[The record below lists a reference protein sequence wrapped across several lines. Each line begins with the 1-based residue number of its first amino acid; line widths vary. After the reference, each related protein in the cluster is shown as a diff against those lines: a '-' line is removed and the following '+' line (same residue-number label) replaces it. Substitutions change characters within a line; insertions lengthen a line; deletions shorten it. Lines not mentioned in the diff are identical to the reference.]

1 VPHIRRGAHQRDL
14 HLDLTPN
21 SCPSMSD
28 TFVRGADTPWDRTND
43 PGLRRQILGHGPDLM
58 MVRVEFEPG
67 AVAALHHHPH
77 RQASYVVAGRF
88 EVTVDGER
96 VELGPGDCF
105 FVTADRVHGVVAPEG
120 GTLIDAFTPAREEFL
135 EATRRR

>member
-1 VPHIRRGAHQRDL
+1 
-14 HLDLTPN
+14 
-21 SCPSMSD
+21 MSD
-28 TFVRGADTPWDRTND
+28 TFVRGADTPWERTSD
-43 PGLRRQILGHGPDLM
+43 AGLRRQILGHGPDLM

-77 RQASYVVAGRF
+77 RQASYVVEGQF

-96 VELGPGDCF
+96 WVLGPGDCF
-105 FVTADRVHGVVAPEG
+105 FVTADRVHGVVAHEG

-135 EATRRR
+135 GQAHRR